1 MLSLV
6 FMSKEATF
14 NLLNLICMIFKL
26 GLIITTIFI
35 SLIRVLITLGL
46 MVEEE
51 GFTYKEDLIEPS
63 AIMNS
68 SPLVIWLVDLPLA
81 NLDQTT
87 SPFFLN
93 LKMILFNL
101 LPDLSS

>member
-1 MLSLV
+1 MLSFV

-26 GLIITTIFI
+26 GLIITTLFI
-35 SLIRVLITLGL
+35 SLPRLLITLGL

-51 GFTYKEDLIEPS
+51 GFAYKEDLIEPS
-63 AIMNS
+63 AIMNNS
-68 SPLVIWLVDLPLA
+68 SPLVIWLIDLPLP
-81 NLDQTT
+81 NLDHTT

-93 LKMILFNL
+93 LKMILFYL
-101 LPDLSS
+101 LPD